1 MDESM
6 HPPRDER
13 QRRFILIC
21 VSAVTTALGVS
32 CVALRVYTRKFI
44 IRSMGPEDWTMIVAT
59 LFTLVHLS
67 EALVGALQFNMGF
80 RASTMSLKQV
90 GGNIRLIVAML
101 IGYSAIV
108 TLIKISILLV
118 YRRLAYNKRF
128 EGFCKRTI
136 IVLAT
141 YQVIF
146 TIVAA
151 AQCVPLHKLWDF
163 TNTVPGFCININAFY
178 HASSSFHILIDVWI
192 LTLPIQLIRRIPRKP
207 REKLALYIN
216 LGLGV
221 VSMVASIVRFRF
233 LYIFTTSDDPIYG
246 FVPVNTWSMV
256 EVNVGILCATLP
268 ILRPLAIKV
277 KHYSNNSS
285 LNLFRSNSVLSNR
298 IRASSSLSGRGTS
311 RTTVTIGRGDGKS
324 PTMNTGLSTPVT
336 LRPLSPEGVRNI
348 LHNEGWRVNSQSP
361 PPVPPKDGVFD
372 WRRSHTPQRPAV
384 VHINYR
390 SPRDIIFEEDDKYFK
405 I

>member
-1 MDESM
+1 
-6 HPPRDER
+6 
-13 QRRFILIC
+13 
-21 VSAVTTALGVS
+21 
-32 CVALRVYTRKFI
+32 
-44 IRSMGPEDWTMIVAT
+44 MGLEDWTMIVAT
-59 LFTLVHLS
+59 LLTLVHLS

-101 IGYSAIV
+101 VGYSAIV

-128 EGFCKRTI
+128 EDFCKRTI

-141 YQVIF
+141 YQVVF

-163 TNTVPGFCININAFY
+163 TDSVPGFCININAFY
-178 HASSSFHILIDVWI
+178 HASSSFHILIDIWI

-221 VSMVASIVRFRF
+221 VSMIASIIRFRF

-268 ILRPLAIKV
+268 ILRPL
-277 KHYSNNSS
+277 
-285 LNLFRSNSVLSNR
+285 
-298 IRASSSLSGRGTS
+298 
-311 RTTVTIGRGDGKS
+311 
-324 PTMNTGLSTPVT
+324 
-336 LRPLSPEGVRNI
+336 
-348 LHNEGWRVNSQSP
+348 
-361 PPVPPKDGVFD
+361 
-372 WRRSHTPQRPAV
+372 
-384 VHINYR
+384 
-390 SPRDIIFEEDDKYFK
+390 
-405 I
+405 